1 MFLSSRELCIVDYL
15 VPIVNCSYY
24 DQLCALEGKI
34 PAHEL
39 QIPFKWKDAFDRTI
53 FGGKLSLSKQLM
65 FQFLQF
71 IKICVSDKSIICLNF
86 KRHFI
91 QLNSVIILD

>member
-1 MFLSSRELCIVDYL
+1 VMSIASYDFI
-15 VPIVNCSYY
+15 CSYY

-53 FGGKLSLSKQLM
+53 FGGKLSLSTHRN
-65 FQFLQF
+65 
-71 IKICVSDKSIICLNF
+71 I
-86 KRHFI
+86 
-91 QLNSVIILD
+91 

>member
-1 MFLSSRELCIVDYL
+1 MYVFIY
-15 VPIVNCSYY
+15 SYY

-53 FGGKLSLSKQLM
+53 FGGKLSLSKYLEKAI
-65 FQFLQF
+65 LSF
-71 IKICVSDKSIICLNF
+71 ITLSITLIFYYIQSLNF
-86 KRHFI
+86 
-91 QLNSVIILD
+91 LNY